1 MKRNFNFLLELT
13 EKWWFFLVLFA
24 AQFFLFPITTKN
36 FEFSEFGI
44 IIGKTLS
51 NSLMGDFKNYYLYF
65 QFSTIIILL
74 VLFIFKNRFKR
85 FFTIYVI
92 ISYVLF
98 GFLQNIGIT
107 EEYGISIMTINL
119 IMFLFVGLSWINELL
134 NQKNDYSFNN
144 LNWKTSWLVA
154 ISLICFWWPL
164 NWKTLEFSPDLYLFI
179 DNGSSLAFCAM
190 TPIYLIIMIFN
201 LPNINFAT
209 FRITSL
215 IGLIIG
221 FYNMMNF
228 SNPNTYNIAIMHLP
242 LVIVSIYSLILSYK
256 KHTTMA
262 KMHAQ
267 PT

>member
-65 QFSTIIILL
+65 QFPTIIILL

-107 EEYGISIMTINL
+107 EEYGISIVTINL
-119 IMFLFVGLSWINELL
+119 IMFLFVPYFPC
-134 NQKNDYSFNN
+134 QY
-144 LNWKTSWLVA
+144 
-154 ISLICFWWPL
+154 
-164 NWKTLEFSPDLYLFI
+164 
-179 DNGSSLAFCAM
+179 SSL
-190 TPIYLIIMIFN
+190 
-201 LPNINFAT
+201 
-209 FRITSL
+209 S
-215 IGLIIG
+215 
-221 FYNMMNF
+221 
-228 SNPNTYNIAIMHLP
+228 
-242 LVIVSIYSLILSYK
+242 SYVLW
-256 KHTTMA
+256 
-262 KMHAQ
+262 
-267 PT
+267 